1 MKRRLGGSALL
12 LAMGLAS
19 RAEAANCAI
28 TEVNAVAFGAYNPF
42 SGASGTATGWITY
55 QCSLFAILDRVTID
69 LSTGSSGQYA
79 PWRTL
84 MSGTRALNYNLYL
97 DAALTQ
103 VWGNGSGSTFRYGPQ
118 ILPILETRVY
128 VYGYIPPSQN
138 AWQGSYTDT
147 IVITMNF

>member
-1 MKRRLGGSALL
+1 MRGRLAFGALL
-12 LAMGLAS
+12 LALGLAS
-19 RAEAANCAI
+19 PAHAATCAI

-42 SGASGTATGWITY
+42 SGASGTATGWVTY
-55 QCSLFAILDRVTID
+55 QCSLFAVLDRVSLD

-84 MSGTRALNYNLYL
+84 MSGTHALNYNLYL

-103 VWGNGSGSTFRYGPQ
+103 VWGNGAGSTFRYGPQ
-118 ILPILETRVY
+118 PLPIFETRVY
-128 VYGYIPPSQN
+128 VYGFIPASQN

-147 IVITMNF
+147 ITITMSF